1 MILHQDSD
9 GRSRR
14 KKRFSFNKKP
24 EPVSEISR
32 GKKSGSCDSL
42 DVKIPKIKKKK
53 KKKHGESARKE
64 RKTEEALKPLKEE
77 EKDEGGNEADD
88 AGPTNATP
96 LEEADG
102 TQKKWKPASSKQQIV
117 HSARSAALLEELD
130 RVEKEIVR
138 EAEGDGAAEQEKEI
152 IQEQRQD
159 EDSETAIQSVQLELE
174 RMEQEKQELLEEL
187 ARMKE
192 CLRLMDKT
200 KDEEAKSPI
209 GSERNLSQ
217 GEEKLLIGGEDIAV
231 KYSGRPAL
239 WEEIDESEIQ
249 YDDRDEN
256 SILGSGSFGTGNFI
270 VVLFTILLLFS
281 VLFSALVPLPP
292 PLLFSRACSH
302 LTLG

>member
-9 GRSRR
+9 RRSRR

-24 EPVSEISR
+24 EPLSEVSHV

-53 KKKHGESARKE
+53 KKKKKHDDSARKE
-64 RKTEEALKPLKEE
+64 KKTEEALKPLKEE
-77 EKDEGGNEADD
+77 EKDEGGNEVEDT
-88 AGPTNATP
+88 GPNATP

-102 TQKKWKPASSKQQIV
+102 TQKKWKPASSKQQTV

-138 EAEGDGAAEQEKEI
+138 EAEGAGEQEKEI
-152 IQEQRQD
+152 KQEQSKD
-159 EDSETAIQSVQLELE
+159 DDSETSKQSLQLELE
-174 RMEQEKQELLEEL
+174 QMKQEKKELLEEL

-192 CLRLMDKT
+192 CLRLMDRT